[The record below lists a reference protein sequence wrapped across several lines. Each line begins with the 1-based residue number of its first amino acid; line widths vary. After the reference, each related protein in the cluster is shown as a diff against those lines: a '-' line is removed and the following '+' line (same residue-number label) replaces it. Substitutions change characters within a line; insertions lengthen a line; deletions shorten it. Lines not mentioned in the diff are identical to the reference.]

1 MHVCDWQI
9 GVILVI
15 IANGGQLPYAAS
27 FKKQKNNNVT
37 MLIARFDL
45 DSSAFRWRHRVE
57 SEAAVIPVICCS

>member
-27 FKKQKNNNVT
+27 FFFLRTNVIV
-37 MLIARFDL
+37 LRAGFDL
-45 DSSAFRWRHRVE
+45 DSSAFRRRHHVE

>member
-27 FKKQKNNNVT
+27 FLKKT
-37 MLIARFDL
+37 
-45 DSSAFRWRHRVE
+45 
-57 SEAAVIPVICCS
+57 